1 MIINSQTESWATS
14 NIVLKFTVGRES
26 PVLAAIVMLLK
37 PGVSDVSFSLA
48 GALFSAPA
56 SKGNVRVC
64 WEELQNTVRPRVD
77 AGPDGLYNPASKSY
91 NTYGTA
97 NMANHAS
104 AKKRIRQTERRST
117 INRNRLSRVRTFIK
131 KVELAI
137 DAGDADVAR
146 EVLKEA
152 QPVIMRSAQLGV
164 LHRNTASRKVSRLAA
179 RVKAL

>member
-1 MIINSQTESWATS
+1 
-14 NIVLKFTVGRES
+14 
-26 PVLAAIVMLLK
+26 
-37 PGVSDVSFSLA
+37 
-48 GALFSAPA
+48 
-56 SKGNVRVC
+56 
-64 WEELQNTVRPRVD
+64 
-77 AGPDGLYNPASKSY
+77 
-91 NTYGTA
+91 
-97 NMANHAS
+97 MANHAS

-146 EVLKEA
+146 EALEEA